1 MAGGLNALSLSTR
14 SMVLVPAL
22 AYGVVFAAFSVVARP
37 LVRSVVDIPFV
48 SLRLQFQLLSTLAA
62 IVRRRGKSLYPNWSL
77 PFEVSTQFMR
87 FVLGEYGD
95 VIVWQNAAMMREPFG
110 RRGKMILEPNCRLHG
125 TRPEPLDFNG
135 LDHMWLRD
143 GYTGLTSRRII
154 IVHFHGGG
162 FVLSHPLQDV
172 ELGNQMH
179 SLLQQELEEQYALG
193 GVAVDILLANYRKA
207 PEHPYPTP
215 LHDCLEIYEHVLATE
230 DVASNQVIV
239 SGDSAGGWLAIAL
252 CKQLRDT
259 ARSSSLPLAC
269 LLYSPVVD
277 FDDIGDDGKTPH
289 CVLPTRFIETVV
301 NAFLARVDRETRRR
315 LSPVNWTL
323 TGLPPM
329 FVQFGAIERLFDQ
342 GMRFVAAAN
351 DQGATESWEFDV
363 LANMPHDIA
372 IIPTSVL
379 PFAKESI
386 RHACAFAAKQ
396 VAFSLQ

>member
-1 MAGGLNALSLSTR
+1 MVRGFDSLSFSTQ

-22 AYGVVFAAFSVVARP
+22 AYGFVFAALSVVAHP
-37 LVRSVVDIPFV
+37 LVRSGVDIPFV
-48 SLRLQFQLLSTLAA
+48 SLRLQLQLLSTLAA
-62 IVRRRGKSLYPNWSL
+62 IVRRQGKPLYPNWSL
-77 PFEVSTQFMR
+77 TFEVSTRFMR

-95 VIVWQNAAMMREPFG
+95 AIVWQNAAMMREPFG
-110 RRGKMILEPNCRLHG
+110 RRGKMILESNCRLHG
-125 TRPEPLDFNG
+125 TRPEPFDFNG

-179 SLLQQELEEQYALG
+179 SLLRQELEDQFALG
-193 GVAVDILLANYRKA
+193 SVAVDILLVNYRKA

-215 LHDCLEIYEHVLATE
+215 LHDCLAIYEHVLATE
-230 DVASNQVIV
+230 NVVSDQVIV
-239 SGDSAGGWLAIAL
+239 SGDSAGGWLAMAI

-259 ARSSSLPLAC
+259 ARSSSLPLTC

-277 FDDIGDDGKTPH
+277 FDDKGDDEKTPH
-289 CVLPTRFIETVV
+289 CVLPARFIETVF
-301 NAFLARVDRETRRR
+301 NAFLARVDSETRRR

-329 FVQFGAIERLFDQ
+329 FVQFGAIERLYDQ
-342 GMRFVAAAN
+342 GMRFMAAAN
-351 DQGATESWEFDV
+351 DQGMAESWEFDV

-372 IIPTSVL
+372 IIPTNVL
-379 PFAKESI
+379 PFAKQSI
-386 RHACAFAAKQ
+386 HHACVFAAKQ
-396 VAFSLQ
+396 VALALQ